1 MNLKE
6 CVVIPHALLKVKE
19 IKGQK
24 FTLDMVYL
32 YCLILQS
39 GNDIRVTVGDLAD
52 RIGVTYRTAT
62 RLLNNLISMGLLI
75 KSPQYNG
82 GPLMYTALPLDPE
95 IIKHAN

>member
-19 IKGQK
+19 IKGKK

-39 GNDIRVTVGDLAD
+39 GNNIRVTMTELGD
-52 RIGVTYRTAT
+52 RIGVTRITMM
-62 RLLNNLISMGLLI
+62 RLLNDLIAMGLFI
-75 KSPQYNG
+75 KSPQYKG

-95 IIKHAN
+95 MITR